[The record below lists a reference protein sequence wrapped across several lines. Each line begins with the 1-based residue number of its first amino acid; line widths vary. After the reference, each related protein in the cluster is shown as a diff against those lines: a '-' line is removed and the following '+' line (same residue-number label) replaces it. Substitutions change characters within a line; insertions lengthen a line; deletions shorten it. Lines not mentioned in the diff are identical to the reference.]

1 MSARVLG
8 ASPKVVGIPKDP
20 TNCVGVVST
29 FIPVQSH
36 RRANKSRSNTE
47 SDHGTEQRRMAG
59 RRRRLMTLAGPGT
72 KKANCGRSEQTAL

>member
-29 FIPVQSH
+29 FIPVQNH
-36 RRANKSRSNTE
+36 RRTE
-47 SDHGTEQRRMAG
+47 LVQVKPN
-59 RRRRLMTLAGPGT
+59 LMTQQNSGEWQDGA
-72 KKANCGRSEQTAL
+72 AVS